1 MASGANGANGY
12 ANGLKSPPPYA
23 NVRFSDIPA
32 AIDIPVQGLE
42 DDEQAVEVDLEDL
55 LDDPTELCT
64 LLENEKAAR
73 TYWMTVSLAY
83 AKQRKVDHAIEMLLK
98 GLQAVP
104 GGQKEKLSMLSC
116 LCWLYLWKSREAP
129 RVAPEGTLVSEA
141 KTKEYYLQQSTTTL
155 NDASR

>member
-1 MASGANGANGY
+1 MASSVNGTNGY
-12 ANGLKSPPPYA
+12 ANGVISPPTSA

-32 AIDIPVQGLE
+32 AFDIPVTSVE
-42 DDEQAVEVDLEDL
+42 DDEQAVEIDLEDL

-98 GLQAVP
+98 GLPVVP

-116 LCWLYLWKSREAP
+116 LCW
-129 RVAPEGTLVSEA
+129 
-141 KTKEYYLQQSTTTL
+141 
-155 NDASR
+155 